1 MPVLKAMELVKAYRQ
16 GDATIYAVNNA
27 NAVVE
32 AGDFVV
38 LTGASGSGKST
49 FLNLCAGILKPT
61 AGKIFIDGA
70 DIASMKFDE
79 LAVVHRCKTGIVF
92 QNYDLLSMM
101 TVRENIMLPSILDKR
116 RVDRHHFNEL
126 AEMLGLED
134 RLDHFPD
141 ELSGGQQQR
150 VAIARALIN
159 YPAILFAD
167 EPTGNLDADS
177 AEEILNLFLQINRSG
192 TTVMLITHDMGIR
205 DRILAEAPH
214 PVWLHMENGE
224 MRRKTI

>member
-1 MPVLKAMELVKAYRQ
+1 MPVLKTMELVKSYRQ

-27 NAVVE
+27 NVVVE

-61 AGKIFIDGA
+61 AGKIFIDGV
-70 DIASMKFDE
+70 DIASLKFDE
-79 LAVVHRCKTGIVF
+79 LAAVHRCKTGIVF
-92 QNYDLLSMM
+92 QNYDLLPMM

-116 RVDRHHFNEL
+116 KVDQHHFSEL

-134 RLDHFPD
+134 RLNHFPD

-150 VAIARALIN
+150 VAIARALMN

-177 AEEILNLFLQINRSG
+177 AREILDIFLKINENRS
-192 TTVMLITHDMGIR
+192 TVLLITHDMGIR
-205 DRILAEAPH
+205 DRILTEAPH
-214 PVWLHMENGE
+214 PVWFHMENGE
-224 MRRKTI
+224 LRRKTI